1 MYTAIPPRQK
11 KRPIADINVVPYI
24 DVMLVLLVI
33 FMITAPL
40 LTTGVSVDLPQAE
53 AESVT
58 KDAKEPVIVTVNKEG
73 DYYLNIGEN
82 PDQPIS
88 NDAMVILVAAVL
100 RHKPGTPVLIRGDG
114 RVSYSKVVIAMALL
128 QKAGAPTIGLVTES
142 PGDIRVRNR
151 RKGGKSTPKKSSQKS
166 KKSKKRIIKKRNNLS
181 V

>member
-1 MYTAIPPRQK
+1 MVSAIPVRQK
-11 KRPIADINVVPYI
+11 KRPMADMNVVPYI

-40 LTTGVSVDLPQAE
+40 LTTGVSVELPQAE

-82 PDQPIS
+82 PDKPIS
-88 NDAMVILVAAVL
+88 NDAMVTLVAAVL
-100 RHKPGTPVLIRGDG
+100 RHRPGTPILIRGDG

-142 PGDIRVRNR
+142 PGDIRQRTKN
-151 RKGGKSTPKKSSQKS
+151 KS
-166 KKSKKRIIKKRNNLS
+166 KKKVIKKSIIKKKTNKRIIKKRPNKS